1 MRVWYRE
8 YRVTNRIIDMSVS
21 LHIKTCLQP
30 HTKLKDY
37 IHLYFYQIFC
47 HTAENGKHLQHL
59 KYIFHTIFH
68 LLILIVGKIYGDNNI
83 HQAKQVKF

>member
-47 HTAENGKHLQHL
+47 HTAENGNHLQHL
-59 KYIFHTIFH
+59 KYIFHTIIIFPSFNSH
-68 LLILIVGKIYGDNNI
+68 RRKDIWR
-83 HQAKQVKF
+83 Q